1 MTVSET
7 TGGLVNADL
16 LDRVRERLA
25 GDSREPDPARL
36 AAAIRAEAGGVLGDT
51 DLLRALR
58 LLQTELTGAG
68 VLEPL
73 LHDPHVADV
82 LVTAPDAVW
91 IDRGHGIEK
100 TSITFPDE
108 AAVRRLAQRL
118 ALSAGRRLDDA
129 QPWVDGRLSG
139 HQESLGE
146 SFGVRLHAMLA
157 PVAHGG
163 TCLSLRVLRP
173 ATQGL
178 DALAAAGAVTPDAK
192 QLLQQIIRARLAF
205 LVVGGTGAGKTTLL
219 SGLLAEVDP
228 AERIICVEDAAELA
242 PPHPHVVR
250 LVARTANVEG
260 AGQITLREL
269 VRQALRMRP
278 DRIVV
283 GEVRGAEVVDLL
295 TALNTGHDGGAGTVH
310 ANSPAEVPARLEA
323 LAALGGMDRAA
334 LHSQLAAAVHI
345 VLHVHRRADGSRG
358 LREIGLL
365 ERDQH
370 GHVRITAAW
379 RADSGAVPA
388 ASALSGLLRE
398 RLER

>member
-1 MTVSET
+1 MV
-7 TGGLVNADL
+7 GLVTAEL

-25 GDSREPDPARL
+25 GAASDPDPAEV
-36 AAAIRAEAGGVLGDT
+36 AAAIRVEAGGVLGDT

-73 LHDPHVADV
+73 LHDAKVADV
-82 LVTAPDAVW
+82 LVTAPDEVW
-91 IDRGHGIEK
+91 IDRGHGLEK
-100 TSITFPDE
+100 TSITFADE

-118 ALSAGRRLDDA
+118 ASAAGRRLDDA
-129 QPWVDGRLSG
+129 QPWVDGTLPGRG
-139 HQESLGE
+139 AVLGA
-146 SFGVRLHAMLA
+146 SFGVRLHAVLA

-178 DALAAAGAVTPDAK
+178 DALAAMGAVPGPAK
-192 QLLQQIIRARLAF
+192 ELLERIVAARLAF

-219 SGLLAEVDP
+219 SGLLATVAP

-260 AGQITLREL
+260 VGQVTVREL

-310 ANSPAEVPARLEA
+310 ANSPGEVPARLEA

-334 LHSQLAAAVHI
+334 LHSQLAAAVQVI
-345 VLHVHRRADGSRG
+345 LHVHRRADGTRG
-358 LREIGLL
+358 LQEIGLVR
-365 ERDQH
+365 RDDT
-370 GHVRITAAW
+370 GHVRIAAAW
-379 RADSGAVPA
+379 RADDAPVPA
-388 ASALSGLLRE
+388 WAELARLLDE
-398 RLER
+398 RLGR

>member
-1 MTVSET
+1 MSA
-7 TGGLVNADL
+7 LVTAEL
-16 LDRVRERLA
+16 LERVRQRLA
-25 GDSREPDPARL
+25 GQSGEPDPAQL

-68 VLEPL
+68 LLEPL
-73 LHDPHVADV
+73 LHDPRVADV

-91 IDRGHGIEK
+91 VDRGRGLEK
-100 TSITFPDE
+100 TAITFPDE

-129 QPWVDGRLSG
+129 QPWVDGKLAGPGST
-139 HQESLGE
+139 LGE
-146 SFGVRLHAMLA
+146 SFGVRLHAVLA
-157 PVAHGG
+157 PIAHDG

-178 DALAAAGAVTPDAK
+178 DALAASGAVPASAK
-192 QLLQQIIRARLAF
+192 ALLEKIVRARLAF

-219 SGLLAEVDP
+219 SGLLATVDP
-228 AERIICVEDAAELA
+228 AERIVCVEDAAELA

-260 AGQITLREL
+260 VGEVTVRDL

-310 ANSPAEVPARLEA
+310 ANSPREVPARLEA
-323 LAALGGMDRAA
+323 LAALGGMTRAA
-334 LHSQLAAAVHI
+334 LHSQLAAAVQV
-345 VLHVHRRADGSRG
+345 VLHVQRGADGSRG

-365 ERDQH
+365 EPAHDGRVH
-370 GHVRITAAW
+370 IVAAW
-379 RADSGAVPA
+379 RADGGPAPA
-388 ASALSGLLRE
+388 APRLAELFAE
-398 RLER
+398 RSIR

>member
-1 MTVSET
+1 MNPVPHDTGVVT
-7 TGGLVNADL
+7 TEL
-16 LDRVRERLA
+16 LDRVRRRLA
-25 GDSREPDPARL
+25 GESAEPEPARV
-36 AAAIRAEAGGVLGDT
+36 AAAIRAEAGGMLGDT

-73 LHDPHVADV
+73 LHDPLVADV

-91 IDRGHGIEK
+91 VDRGRGVSR
-100 TSITFPDE
+100 TAVTFPDE

-129 QPWVDGRLSG
+129 QPWVDGQLSG
-139 HQESLGE
+139 REMVFGE
-146 SFGVRLHAMLA
+146 SFGVRLHAVLA
-157 PVAHGG
+157 PVARGG

-173 ATQGL
+173 ATQDL
-178 DALAAAGAVTPDAK
+178 DTLTRAGTVPPGADV
-192 QLLQQIIRARLAF
+192 LLRRMIRARLAF

-219 SGLLAEVDP
+219 SALLAEVDR

-250 LVARTANVEG
+250 LVARPPNIEG
-260 AGQITLREL
+260 AGEITLRDL

-310 ANSPAEVPARLEA
+310 ANSPREVPARLEA
-323 LAALGGMDRAA
+323 LAGSGGMDRGA
-334 LHSQLAAAVHI
+334 LHSLLAAAVQV
-345 VLHVHRRADGSRG
+345 VLHVQRGSDGTRQ
-358 LREIGLL
+358 LREIGVVQ
-365 ERDQH
+365 RDTSGWVQI
-370 GHVRITAAW
+370 RPAW
-379 RADSGAVPA
+379 QAGGDAPA
-388 ASALSGLLRE
+388 AGMLEALLAE
-398 RLER
+398 RLGR

>member
-1 MTVSET
+1 MSAVVTDE
-7 TGGLVNADL
+7 L
-16 LDRVRERLA
+16 LDRVRARLA
-25 GDSREPDPARL
+25 GAAGEPNPAQV

-58 LLQTELTGAG
+58 LLQTEMTGAG

-73 LHDPHVADV
+73 LHDPRVADV

-91 IDRGHGIEK
+91 IDRGFGLEK
-100 TSITFPDE
+100 AAVVFPDE

-139 HQESLGE
+139 TEAALGD
-146 SFGVRLHAMLA
+146 SFGVRLHAVLA
-157 PVAHGG
+157 PIAHGG

-178 DALAAAGAVTPDAK
+178 DALAAAGSVAADAK
-192 QLLQQIIRARLAF
+192 ALLRRIIRSRLAF
-205 LVVGGTGAGKTTLL
+205 LVVGGTGSGKTTLL
-219 SGLLAEVDP
+219 SALLAEV
-228 AERIICVEDAAELA
+228 AARERIICVEDAAELA

-260 AGQITLREL
+260 AGAVTVREL

-310 ANSPAEVPARLEA
+310 ANSPREVPARLEA

-334 LHSQLAAAVHI
+334 LHSQLAAAVQV
-345 VLHVHRRADGSRG
+345 VLHVHRRPDGSRG
-358 LREIGLL
+358 LREIGVLV
-365 ERDQH
+365 RDESGRVH
-370 GHVRITAAW
+370 ISPAW
-379 RADSGAVPA
+379 RHDNAPTPA
-388 ASALSGLLRE
+388 AETLTALITE
-398 RLER
+398 RSHT